1 MDLVALASVVAVQGG
16 PRCAFDFL
24 SSLVVVV
31 VMQGEPCREL
41 GFREMEMVVVE
52 VAPLDTLCSELGLW
66 EMFPPVVEGPSWACC
81 GIQTAKV
88 LLEVLVAKMRELQ
101 DADDFRTTEQLLARA
116 VVLCCKTGPQMRIVE
131 LMELMEE
138 V

>member
-31 VMQGEPCREL
+31 VMQGEP
-41 GFREMEMVVVE
+41 
-52 VAPLDTLCSELGLW
+52 CSELGLW